1 MESEFCLDCFDDHP
15 PDAECPSW
23 AENHASPRPDL
34 TRRRSIASPAST
46 PTGSRC
52 TTPLDLPI
60 LSRTTSDVQLTPPS
74 PDGTGD
80 VDGPAAKV
88 SRWSQGQRTRLS
100 GDFGSLE
107 VDDPG
112 EGSSRAHNS
121 SYDPTKDLS
130 RSLKVINSRS
140 LNAEI
145 EEEDGI
151 QAEEIDQWE
160 REYDLGGG
168 EHFED
173 TGGLDVGP
181 EGPTQQIAPEDLE
194 PEENMEGILLG
205 FGYFPAEVTLP
216 NNLAVRAGLVEVETT
231 PGAFNC
237 MQMICNILRNL

>member
-145 EEEDGI
+145 EEEDGS
-151 QAEEIDQWE
+151 QEEEIDQWK
-160 REYDLGGG
+160 
-168 EHFED
+168 
-173 TGGLDVGP
+173 
-181 EGPTQQIAPEDLE
+181 
-194 PEENMEGILLG
+194 
-205 FGYFPAEVTLP
+205 
-216 NNLAVRAGLVEVETT
+216 
-231 PGAFNC
+231 
-237 MQMICNILRNL
+237 

>member
-1 MESEFCLDCFDDHP
+1 MESDFCLDCFDDHP

-23 AENHASPRPDL
+23 AENHASPRSDL

-80 VDGPAAKV
+80 GDGPAAKV

-121 SYDPTKDLS
+121 SY
-130 RSLKVINSRS
+130 
-140 LNAEI
+140 E
-145 EEEDGI
+145 
-151 QAEEIDQWE
+151 
-160 REYDLGGG
+160 
-168 EHFED
+168 FED